1 MLNGPFHDHCF
12 FDENIPMTSSNR
24 RLAFQLLLAA
34 SMFALAL
41 GGAHAKDGQAGPGSK
56 AAAYEPTVGQA
67 GKDVV
72 WVPTPE
78 SLVDQMLRMAEIT
91 PEDYLVDL
99 GSGDGRTVI
108 TAAQRGTR
116 AHGVEFNADMVRL
129 SRQAA
134 QNAGVADRATFTEGD
149 IFEFDFSDATVVTLF
164 LLPDLNLRLRP
175 LLLDMKPGTRIV
187 SNSFDM
193 DDWAPDDSAEA
204 ALECKSYCR
213 AYKWIVPAKVEG
225 TWTLDNK
232 ATLTLNQTYQKLDG
246 YLAMDGAQHAISEAA
261 MQGPRI
267 TFTAN
272 GQQFTGEVNADR
284 MTGSDSNGK
293 AWNAMRQP

>member
-1 MLNGPFHDHCF
+1 
-12 FDENIPMTSSNR
+12 MTSSNR
-24 RLAFQLLLAA
+24 RLAVQFLLAA
-34 SMFALAL
+34 PMLALAL
-41 GGAHAKDGQAGPGSK
+41 TTAQAKDNPANAGTK
-56 AAAYEPTVGQA
+56 ASSYEPIVGQA

-72 WVPTPE
+72 WVPTPD
-78 SLVDQMLRMAEIT
+78 SLVDQMLRMAEVT

-116 AHGVEFNADMVRL
+116 AHGVEFNPDMVKL

-134 QNAGVADRATFTEGD
+134 QNAGVSDRATFTQGD

-175 LLLDMKPGTRIV
+175 LLLDMKPGTRVV

-193 DDWAPDDSAEA
+193 DDWSPDDFAEA

-225 TWTLDNK
+225 RWALGDK
-232 ATLTLNQTYQKLDG
+232 ALLTLNQTFQKLEGSLTLDG
-246 YLAMDGAQHAISEAA
+246 KQYAISDAGL
-261 MQGPRI
+261 QGSRI
-267 TFTAN
+267 AFTAN
-272 GQQFTGEVNADR
+272 GQHYTGEVAADTI
-284 MTGSDSNGK
+284 TGSDSGGK
-293 AWNAMRQP
+293 AWTATRQR